1 MDQNLFFERKG
12 PFLIKDLFQNVES
25 ENLSISDINT
35 LDNSSTKDLTFFDS
49 IKYKYS
55 AEKTKAACCITTK
68 KLEKYLPKKCI
79 KIIVNNVL
87 FELAKVTKKF
97 YPTAD
102 IDYPDLNLQ
111 SPDKS
116 LYIDVKFGNNV
127 LIGNNVK
134 IGKGSVIGSN
144 TIIESNVSIDENCI
158 IGSQIIIKN
167 SIIGEGVIIQDGC
180 KIGLKGFGFIPQKIK
195 NIKFPHIGKV
205 VLKNNIEIGS
215 ACTIDRGSIDDTV
228 IGENT
233 YLDNQ
238 VHVAHNIKIG
248 KNCMIAGQ
256 VGFAG
261 SSTIGDNV
269 SIGGQAGISGHL
281 KIGNNVKIAGGS
293 GVIKDIKDN
302 STVMGYPAVPLK
314 KFIKEWKMK

>member
-1 MDQNLFFERKG
+1 MQFYLCDH
-12 PFLIKDLFQNVES
+12 
-25 ENLSISDINT
+25 
-35 LDNSSTKDLTFFDS
+35 SSTKDLTFFDS

-134 IGKGSVIGSN
+134 IGKGSIIGSN

-195 NIKFPHIGKV
+195 NIKIPQLGKV
-205 VLKNNIEIGS
+205 VLKNNVEI
-215 ACTIDRGSIDDTV
+215 A
-228 IGENT
+228 
-233 YLDNQ
+233 
-238 VHVAHNIKIG
+238 
-248 KNCMIAGQ
+248 
-256 VGFAG
+256 
-261 SSTIGDNV
+261 
-269 SIGGQAGISGHL
+269 SG
-281 KIGNNVKIAGGS
+281 AQ
-293 GVIKDIKDN
+293 
-302 STVMGYPAVPLK
+302 
-314 KFIKEWKMK
+314 